1 MNILVTGATGY
12 IGPFLVNRLKDE
24 GHQVSILVRKQK
36 DFDNLSSQGFECIL
50 GDLINKKSLEGI
62 FEGIDILYHLANI
75 ASWWLPRKQDFYDIN
90 VGGTI
95 NLLDEAKNAKLIKI
109 IYISS
114 IAAIRQPHGIVA
126 DENSVHQGDF
136 ESDYSKSKYLVEVEI
151 DRYKKLGLPIVTLNP
166 GVVTGP
172 HDFKTFGKT
181 VIGIANGK
189 IKSKFFPDSYLPL
202 VYINDVIDIMIHATE
217 IENGKKYVVV
227 GENIKIGDVFD
238 KVCEIQNKDK
248 IKNVTSE
255 LYLNCLAYFSEFI
268 SFFTKKKPFL
278 TIDGLRAIR
287 IGALASNEK
296 SIKELGFKYHSA
308 EEILAK
314 SIEWYKKNNYIND

>member
-1 MNILVTGATGY
+1 M
-12 IGPFLVNRLKDE
+12 
-24 GHQVSILVRKQK
+24 
-36 DFDNLSSQGFECIL
+36 CI
-50 GDLINKKSLEGI
+50 
-62 FEGIDILYHLANI
+62 
-75 ASWWLPRKQDFYDIN
+75 R
-90 VGGTI
+90 
-95 NLLDEAKNAKLIKI
+95 
-109 IYISS
+109 
-114 IAAIRQPHGIVA
+114 
-126 DENSVHQGDF
+126 
-136 ESDYSKSKYLVEVEI
+136 
-151 DRYKKLGLPIVTLNP
+151 DR
-166 GVVTGP
+166 
-172 HDFKTFGKT
+172 
-181 VIGIANGK
+181 
-189 IKSKFFPDSYLPL
+189 
-202 VYINDVIDIMIHATE
+202 
-217 IENGKKYVVV
+217 
-227 GENIKIGDVFD
+227 IGDVFD